1 MQRGRREAVGN
12 LLDSDFQKPFAPP
25 PTIFGAAFLAGLGI
39 DFIYPLPSMPL
50 WFQLGSGIAFIAGGV
65 LLIRSS
71 MQSIDQAGTTY
82 DPYAA
87 STALVTTG
95 IYRHTRNP
103 GYLGLAVIQIGLA
116 LTIDSPWIAV
126 TTIVAVVITS
136 QFVIKLEKEKLS
148 RAFGQEYQDY
158 LGVVRRW
165 I

>member
-1 MQRGRREAVGN
+1 M
-12 LLDSDFQKPFAPP
+12 DSDFQKPFAPP
-25 PTIFGAAFLAGLGI
+25 PAIFGVSFLAGLGI
-39 DFIYPLPSMPL
+39 DFIYPSPSMPL
-50 WFQLGSGIAFIAGGV
+50 WLQLGSGIAFVVAGV

-82 DPYAA
+82 NPYAA
-87 STALVTTG
+87 STALVTSG

-116 LTIDSPWIAV
+116 MMIDSPWIVV

-136 QFVIKLEKEKLS
+136 QFVIKLEEEKLG
-148 RAFGQEYQDY
+148 RTFGQEYQDY
-158 LGVVRRW
+158 VTMVRRW